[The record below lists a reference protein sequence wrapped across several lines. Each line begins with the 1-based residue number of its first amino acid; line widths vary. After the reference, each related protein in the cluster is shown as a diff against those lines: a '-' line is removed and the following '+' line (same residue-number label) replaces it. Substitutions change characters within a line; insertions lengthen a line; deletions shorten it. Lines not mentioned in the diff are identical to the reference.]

1 MANPHDHPTA
11 LKDLQDSIY
20 LDRVRRSRSLTVEQ
34 RIADVFEMAEVSIHM
49 AHAGAMHQLGTT
61 NESEGWQ
68 LVKTWNER
76 LRRAHDYRFY
86 VTERPGPA

>member
-1 MANPHDHPTA
+1 MANLHDHPTA

-20 LDRVRRSRSLTVEQ
+20 RDKVLRSRSLTPEQ

-49 AHAGAMHQLGTT
+49 AHAGAMHQLGTCDPD
-61 NESEGWQ
+61 EGWD
-68 LVKTWNER
+68 LVTKWNGR

-86 VTERPGPA
+86 VTERPEAV